1 MSEPN
6 EREECEYT
14 REDYLADQ
22 ADAMYTSGELGPHGE
37 RLPNH
42 GESPPAAGDV
52 EAAAHELYDEVY
64 AAIENDSE
72 ILAIGAIQTALRAAR
87 RDEGEKLKAE
97 CSNDDRETALE
108 QARNILIRNFDVVE
122 TDPDWI
128 EQFARDFADVF
139 LGIIRSNRL
148 ACDMYQKE
156 RARVAELEAAGRKV
170 CDWSAEDAIVFDS
183 EEEEDLIPSGVEV
196 KFNILYEEDLD
207 ALAALLNPPPAEKGI
222 VK

>member
-87 RDEGEKLKAE
+87 RDEGEKYKAE
-97 CSNDDRETALE
+97 YSENDREAAVAI
-108 QARNILIRNFDVVE
+108 AREILIRNFDEE
-122 TDPDWI
+122 TDEDWI
-128 EQFARDFADVF
+128 EQFANDFADVF

-156 RARVAELEAAGRKV
+156 RARVAELKAAGRKV